1 MFVCGVGRAHAVG
14 LAGGRR
20 VRELAVVG
28 STQTGLM
35 TPGTKQFL
43 NLNLQTKMR
52 SQDWALSVEN
62 VYGLHNV
69 ITVLDAWRL

>member
-1 MFVCGVGRAHAVG
+1 MVVLTLWVWQVAGV
-14 LAGGRR
+14 

-28 STQTGLM
+28 SAQTGLM
-35 TPGTKQFL
+35 TPGTKRFL

-69 ITVLDAWRL
+69 VTVLDVWRL